1 MSVNLYEWQKPS
13 AEALL
18 ASLREYH
25 VAADWSDTGTG
36 KTAKAA
42 WIAKELG
49 KPVAVICPKA
59 VIPSWKSW
67 LKQAKLDPLFIYNY
81 EKLRGGR
88 TGFGDFKNGMW
99 VWAEKLPHDTLLIW
113 DEVHKC
119 KGVASLN
126 GKMLIQSK
134 KFNTLMLSA
143 TFASNP
149 LDMKSTGY
157 LLDLHKYND
166 FYPWA
171 IKNGVKK
178 APWGALS
185 YFGGKKKLAEI
196 HKAMGKKASRIKI
209 EELGDN
215 FPDNEVFAEAY
226 DCGDVQGLYDELERK
241 LAELKESKAKDKPHK
256 MTEILRARQE
266 SELVRVPVLIDMAE
280 ALLDEG
286 RSVVIFC
293 NFRGTLEA
301 LQAKLTKSSIIWG
314 DQSEVEREDMIQDF
328 QNDASHIMLCQIQS
342 GGVGVSLHDVNGK
355 RPRSSLICPTYSAID
370 LKQALGRIHRAGAKS
385 KAVQRIIFAADSI
398 EENVMRRVKAKL
410 KNIETLNDG
419 DIETI

>member
-1 MSVNLYEWQKPS
+1 MELYDWQKDS

-18 ASLREYH
+18 ASLREHH

-36 KTAKAA
+36 KTAKAV
-42 WIAKELG
+42 WVAKQLG
-49 KPVAVICPKA
+49 KPVAIICPKA
-59 VIPSWKSW
+59 VIPAWRNWCKE
-67 LKQAKLDPLFIYNY
+67 AGIEPTFILNY
-81 EKLRGGR
+81 EKLRAGS
-88 TGFGDFKNGMW
+88 TPYGDFVGGAW
-99 VWAEKLPHDTLLIW
+99 VWSSPVVYDQLFIW

-119 KGVASLN
+119 KGPNSLN
-126 GKMLIQSK
+126 GKMLIASRPYY
-134 KFNTLMLSA
+134 TLMLSA

-149 LDMKSTGY
+149 LDMKATGY
-157 LLDLHKYND
+157 VLGLHKYAD
-166 FYPWA
+166 FWPWC

-178 APWGALS
+178 APWGAMS
-185 YFGGKKKLAEI
+185 YFGGKKKLAVI
-196 HKAMGKKASRIKI
+196 HQAMAPKSSRIKI
-209 EELGDN
+209 DELGDN

-226 DCGDVQGLYDELERK
+226 DCGDVQGLYDDLERR
-241 LAELKESKAKDKPHK
+241 LAELEASKAKDKPHP

-266 SELVRVPVLIDMAE
+266 SELLRVPILQDLANS
-280 ALLDEG
+280 LLDEG

-293 NFRGTLEA
+293 NFRNSLDS
-301 LQAKLTKSSIIWG
+301 LLSNFKSSSVIWG
-314 DQSEVEREDMIQDF
+314 NQTTQEREEMIADF
-328 QNDASHIMLCQIQS
+328 QNDKTNVMLCQIQS
-342 GGVGVSLHDVNGK
+342 GGVGVSLHDENGV

-398 EENVMRRVKAKL
+398 EETVMKKVKAKL

>member
-1 MSVNLYEWQKPS
+1 MELYDWQRDS

-18 ASLREYH
+18 ASLREHH

-36 KTAKAA
+36 KTPKAV
-42 WIAKELG
+42 WIAKQLG
-49 KPVAVICPKA
+49 KPVAIICPKA
-59 VIPSWKSW
+59 VIPAWKNW
-67 LKQAKLDPLFIYNY
+67 CKEAGVEPTFILNY
-81 EKLRGGR
+81 EKLRAGS
-88 TGFGDFKNGMW
+88 TPYGDFVNGMW
-99 VWAEKLPHDTLLIW
+99 VWSSPVVYDQLFIW

-119 KGVASLN
+119 KGPNSLN
-126 GKMLIQSK
+126 GKMLIASRPYY
-134 KFNTLMLSA
+134 TLMLSA

-149 LDMKSTGY
+149 LDMKATGY
-157 LLDLHKYND
+157 VLGLHKYAD
-166 FYPWA
+166 FFPWC

-185 YFGGKKKLAEI
+185 YFGGKKKLAVI
-196 HKAMGKKASRIKI
+196 HQAMAPKASRIKV
-209 EELGDN
+209 EELGDK

-226 DCGDVQGLYDELERK
+226 DCGDVQGLYDDLQAR
-241 LAELKESKAKDKPHK
+241 LAELEASKAADKPHP

-266 SELVRVPVLIDMAE
+266 SELLRVPVLTDLTD

-293 NFRGTLEA
+293 NFRNTLDG
-301 LQAKLTKSSIIWG
+301 LLSIFSQASVIWG
-314 DQSEVEREDMIQDF
+314 NQTDVERQSMIESF
-328 QNDASHIMLCQIQS
+328 QNDETKVMLCQIQS
-342 GGVGVSLHDVNGK
+342 GGVGVSLHDQNGV

-385 KAVQRIIFAADSI
+385 KAIQRIIFAADSI
-398 EENVMRRVKAKL
+398 EEQVMKKVRAKL